1 MKNEEEKKNITLK
14 SQDIAADE
22 IASNEDDK
30 VSKQGKKSFGRK
42 V

>member
-1 MKNEEEKKNITLK
+1 MNENENNKNTTLE

-22 IASNEDDK
+22 IASSEANE
-30 VSKQGKKSFGRK
+30 VSEKGKKSFGRK